1 MMRYNERYQALNK
14 CFEMG
19 RSSTIDNSN
28 IEIQFYNFDSNISGE
43 EENKLLQYTDNKIS
57 ENFSFKYPVFAPRN
71 NKKYDKAILLLH
83 GLNERS
89 WNKYLTWAEYL
100 CTHTQRPVIMFPI
113 AYHINRG
120 PMEWSNPRKM
130 VDTLNN
136 RKEKYCDDRSISYAN
151 VALSDRLSEHPSRFY
166 LSGRQTLLDLS
177 QLFEEIKDG
186 KHPLFASGTDIN
198 IFTYSIGSFLAQI
211 SLMSNHNNLFEKSKL
226 FMFCG
231 GSIFSSMF
239 GVSRSILDNHSFSKL
254 QNYYINMFG
263 NEDIAIW
270 KQDNIFNSFSK
281 MITPD
286 KWKHERH
293 TFFNS
298 IKNRIKGVSLSKD
311 VVIPYHGVQEAM
323 GTETTTASIQLQD
336 FPFSYSHENPFPHN
350 EKDTTSLNKAFEGVF
365 SDAVDF
371 LVK

>member
-1 MMRYNERYQALNK
+1 MHHE
-14 CFEMG
+14 
-19 RSSTIDNSN
+19 TI
-28 IEIQFYNFDSNISGE
+28 
-43 EENKLLQYTDNKIS
+43 
-57 ENFSFKYPVFAPRN
+57 
-71 NKKYDKAILLLH
+71 KKYDKAILLLH

-113 AYHINRG
+113 AYHNNRG

-211 SLMSNHNNLFEKSKL
+211 SLMSNHNNLFEKSKP

-231 GSIFSSMF
+231 GSIFSSM
-239 GVSRSILDNHSFSKL
+239 LE
-254 QNYYINMFG
+254 Y
-263 NEDIAIW
+263 
-270 KQDNIFNSFSK
+270 
-281 MITPD
+281 P
-286 KWKHERH
+286 KHPRQ
-293 TFFNS
+293 
-298 IKNRIKGVSLSKD
+298 
-311 VVIPYHGVQEAM
+311 PYHSA
-323 GTETTTASIQLQD
+323 AAKLL
-336 FPFSYSHENPFPHN
+336 Y
-350 EKDTTSLNKAFEGVF
+350 
-365 SDAVDF
+365 
-371 LVK
+371 

>member
-1 MMRYNERYQALNK
+1 MMQYSERYQTLNN
-14 CFEMG
+14 CFDLG
-19 RSSTIDNSN
+19 SN
-28 IEIQFYNFDSNISGE
+28 CKLKDSNIDIQFFNFNSKITGE
-43 EENKLLQYTDNKIS
+43 EENHLLQFTDNNIF
-57 ENFSFKYPVFAPRN
+57 ENFSFKYPVFMPSGK
-71 NKKYDKAILLLH
+71 NKSNKAILLLH

-100 CTHTQRPVIMFPI
+100 CKHTERPVIMFPI
-113 AYHINRG
+113 AYHMNRG

-130 VDTLNN
+130 VDTLNS
-136 RKEKYCDDRSISYAN
+136 RKDIYADDRSISYAN
-151 VALSDRLSEHPSRFY
+151 VALSNRLSEHPSRFY

-177 QLFEEIKDG
+177 KLFEQIKKG
-186 KHPLFASGTDIN
+186 LHPLFKEDTDIN

-211 SLMSNHNNLFEKSKL
+211 ALMSNHNNLFYKSQL

-231 GSIFSSMF
+231 GSIFSSMS

-286 KWKHERH
+286 KWKQERH

-365 SDAVDF
+365 SDAIEF
-371 LVK
+371 LG